1 MSLLSSTMRMPS
13 SSEGSAGGAKIKRK
27 SRRRRTVS
35 PGTSS
40 LDEPERLQI
49 EFEAP
54 REKSHINRRVYRDS
68 PNEIQGADCSGI
80 ELKSSSRR
88 RSSIVSTNTEGA
100 SSRRTPTHS
109 HRHSSISGSG
119 GLAATK
125 RQPQQPVTLQEAST
139 TARRTLTSS
148 ASSIRPSN
156 RKRIEDSHGASE
168 ISYRFGGRQRSS
180 GSNNDPECEEDDQHM
195 TFSKMGAGPESFSI
209 PGQEDWLTG
218 TSNNNSHAATR
229 VTLPSRASKY
239 RNLSA
244 GINKKPRPRAAV
256 PVSKEL
262 TDRPPSR
269 QRHAFPTH
277 LIDANAFDA
286 PETTG
291 RRGGSSS
298 SSSSTSTNGSAR
310 SSGRRGSPTDP
321 SSPPDGITTD
331 RPPSRYMVKSKRN
344 SKQGIAQ
351 DSSAPSRRGVVDK
364 NGVFSC
370 NQAHHDPKTDGFADV
385 DESVP
390 PPFRIEVTTDASE
403 PTLDSPVDTRSTPPS
418 GLNAFKNPR
427 NTRRWPFSNQ
437 EQLLRMAVRG
447 SDSSRGSDQAMSADL
462 DAGQS
467 QLQWFGKDD
476 QINNAHLFETIIS
489 LPSPRPAL
497 EPDVDVAI
505 EDDLEDS
512 DGPQY
517 HSRKVMSKLQQAHHE
532 PQRPEKHFPS
542 RRAAAA
548 SKLSAPTTT
557 ISVTDK
563 PELQWIRSSTNPFF
577 VGSTSTVDYDS
588 MDPETAIEQT
598 PLYSSED
605 LMTLAAT
612 EMTDLH
618 LDDYTALGDASMPA
632 PPPSTSGMGW
642 GGSRLLPASRSP
654 PLRTSLGK
662 DFLSLFAQH

>member
-1 MSLLSSTMRMPS
+1 MSFLSSGVKMPS
-13 SSEGSAGGAKIKRK
+13 SSEGSSSGVKIKRK
-27 SRRRRTVS
+27 SCRRRAMS
-35 PGTSS
+35 PGTASPE
-40 LDEPERLQI
+40 EPEQA
-49 EFEAP
+49 EAP
-54 REKSHINRRVYRDS
+54 RERISRRLHRDGPRES
-68 PNEIQGADCSGI
+68 AGVDWEPKA
-80 ELKSSSRR
+80 SRR
-88 RSSIVSTNTEGA
+88 RTSIVNTNAEGGNR
-100 SSRRTPTHS
+100 RRTPAHS
-109 HRHSSISGSG
+109 HHRHSTVSGSHAPS
-119 GLAATK
+119 LVTPSSK
-125 RQPQQPVTLQEAST
+125 RQPQQPAVLPQEAGL
-139 TARRTLTSS
+139 TARRSLTSS

-156 RKRIEDSHGASE
+156 RKRIEETRHHGGAE
-168 ISYRFGGRQRSS
+168 TSYRFNGRQRSR
-180 GSNNDPECEEDDQHM
+180 GNNNDSDLDDDDQHL
-195 TFSKMGAGPESFSI
+195 TFGKLGAGPETFSI
-209 PGQEDWLTG
+209 PVQEDWLTG
-218 TSNNNSHAATR
+218 TPTNNHAAAR

-244 GINKKPRPRAAV
+244 GVNKKPRARAAAV
-256 PVSKEL
+256 PASKEH

-298 SSSSTSTNGSAR
+298 SSSSSSTNTSAR
-310 SSGRRGSPTDP
+310 SNGRRGSPSDP

-331 RPPSRYMVKSKRN
+331 RPPSRYMVKAKRS
-344 SKQGIAQ
+344 SKQGLTQ
-351 DSSAPSRRGVVDK
+351 DPNAPSRRGVVDK
-364 NGVFSC
+364 NIVFSC
-370 NQAHHDPKTDGFADV
+370 NQTHHDPKTDGFADV

-390 PPFRIEVTTDASE
+390 PPFRIEVTTDTSETALPSPAS
-403 PTLDSPVDTRSTPPS
+403 TRSSPHS
-418 GLNAFKNPR
+418 ELNVSKNPR
-427 NTRRWPFSNQ
+427 DARRWPFSNQ

-447 SDSSRGSDQAMSADL
+447 SDSSRVSDQTMSADL

-467 QLQWFGKDD
+467 PLQWFGKDD

-489 LPSPRPAL
+489 LPSPRPTL
-497 EPDVDVAI
+497 EPDVDMAI
-505 EDDLEDS
+505 EDDLEAS

-517 HSRKVMSKLQQAHHE
+517 HSRKVVSKQQPHE
-532 PQRPEKHFPS
+532 PQDVESHFPS

-548 SKLSAPTTT
+548 SKMAASSTT

-577 VGSTSTVDYDS
+577 VGSSTVDYDA

-642 GGSRLLPASRSP
+642 GGSRLPATRSP

>member
-1 MSLLSSTMRMPS
+1 M
-13 SSEGSAGGAKIKRK
+13 I
-27 SRRRRTVS
+27 
-35 PGTSS
+35 
-40 LDEPERLQI
+40 
-49 EFEAP
+49 
-54 REKSHINRRVYRDS
+54 
-68 PNEIQGADCSGI
+68 
-80 ELKSSSRR
+80 
-88 RSSIVSTNTEGA
+88 
-100 SSRRTPTHS
+100 
-109 HRHSSISGSG
+109 
-119 GLAATK
+119 
-125 RQPQQPVTLQEAST
+125 
-139 TARRTLTSS
+139 ARRTLTSS

-156 RKRIEDSHGASE
+156 RKRL
-168 ISYRFGGRQRSS
+168 
-180 GSNNDPECEEDDQHM
+180 DDQI
-195 TFSKMGAGPESFSI
+195 APVD
-209 PGQEDWLTG
+209 P
-218 TSNNNSHAATR
+218 SNNNAHAATR
-229 VTLPSRASKY
+229 ITLPSRASKY

-244 GINKKPRPRAAV
+244 GVNKKSRARAPAV
-256 PVSKEL
+256 PGKDL

-298 SSSSTSTNGSAR
+298 SSTSSSR
-310 SSGRRGSPTDP
+310 SRSDT
-321 SSPPDGITTD
+321 SSPPDGVTGD
-331 RPPSRYMVKSKRN
+331 RPPSRYMVKVKRN
-344 SKQGIAQ
+344 SKQGLTQ
-351 DSSAPSRRGVVDK
+351 DPSAPSRRGVVDK
-364 NGVFSC
+364 TSGFSC

-403 PTLDSPVDTRSTPPS
+403 TTLDSPAESRSTPPS
-418 GLNAFKNPR
+418 GLNPTKNA
-427 NTRRWPFSNQ
+427 RRWPFSNQ

-447 SDSSRGSDQAMSADL
+447 SDGSRGSDQAMSADL

-467 QLQWFGKDD
+467 PLQWFGKDD

-497 EPDVDVAI
+497 ESDVDVAI

-517 HSRKVMSKLQQAHHE
+517 HSRRVISKQQQPQHE
-532 PQRPEKHFPS
+532 PHQPIENHFPS

-548 SKLSAPTTT
+548 SKLTAPTTT
-557 ISVTDK
+557 IAVGDK
-563 PELQWIRSSTNPFF
+563 PEQWIRSSTNPFF
-577 VGSTSTVDYDS
+577 VGSSSTVDYDS
-588 MDPETAIEQT
+588 MDPDTAIEQT